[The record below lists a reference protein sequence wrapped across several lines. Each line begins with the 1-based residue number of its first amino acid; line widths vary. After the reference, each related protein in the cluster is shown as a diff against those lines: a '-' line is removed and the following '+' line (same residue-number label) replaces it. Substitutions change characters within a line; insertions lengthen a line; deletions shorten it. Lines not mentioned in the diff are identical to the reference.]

1 MNIGAF
7 HTGSVQGEAHKM
19 FETSK
24 RILAFLLLTSSTIY
38 FSHGKTFDEK
48 PRPTAKVVCET
59 TKGSLTIDVHKEW
72 APLGAE
78 RFVTLVKEGFYT
90 DIALYRCV
98 AKFLTQFGISENES
112 LRHWQRD
119 TILDDP
125 NLKMGIHKNY
135 VSFAGGGPNTR
146 STQIFIAFEDLD
158 FLGKSPW
165 ETPFGEVVEGQ
176 ATLDAL
182 YKEYGDIP
190 PFGKGPDQQKL
201 LNRGNEYIRQNFP
214 KIDFME
220 SCKVVDEEPSMV
232 FVRPK
237 EEGDERDS
245 KRKRKAAKKE
255 IEEENE
261 EDRVEA
267 DEEKMDK
274 VEFLKRERYAE
285 EEDAENALEETEEDA
300 LDTEVDK
307 DKDDVIPKG
316 PDDLDKLAL
325 YEHKSRF
332 RKGAISLKDQLKKS
346 LDSKPDSEA
355 IAKKLHDKKVL
366 SAIYAV
372 ILLTVL
378 IGALYYISREKA
390 ATLAVGKKS

>member
-1 MNIGAF
+1 M
-7 HTGSVQGEAHKM
+7 
-19 FETSK
+19 
-24 RILAFLLLTSSTIY
+24 LAFLLLVTSSTIS
-38 FSHGKTFDEK
+38 FSHAKEFDEK
-48 PRPTAKVVCET
+48 PRPSARVICET
-59 TKGSLTIDVHKEW
+59 TKGSLTINVHKEW

-98 AKFLTQFGISENES
+98 DKFLTQFGITENES
-112 LRHWQRD
+112 LKHWQRD

-125 NLKMGIHKNY
+125 NLKLGIHKNY

-146 STQIFIAFEDLD
+146 STQIFIAFEELD

-165 ETPFGEVVEGQ
+165 ETPFAEVVEGQ
-176 ATLDAL
+176 AALDGF
-182 YKEYGDIP
+182 YKQYGDIP

-201 LNRGNEYIRQNFP
+201 LNRGNSYIRDNFP
-214 KIDFME
+214 KIDFIE
-220 SCKVVDEEPSMV
+220 SCRVVEEESSEV
-232 FVRPK
+232 FVP
-237 EEGDERDS
+237 ENEFEERDS
-245 KRKRKAAKKE
+245 KRNKIVAKKEVEEE
-255 IEEENE
+255 IEEEDRE
-261 EDRVEA
+261 EEEEQDAMEEA
-267 DEEKMDK
+267 DEPR
-274 VEFLKRERYAE
+274 RERDTVKKLAEVAMEESE
-285 EEDAENALEETEEDA
+285 EEGPETEGE
-300 LDTEVDK
+300 K
-307 DKDDVIPKG
+307 DVIPKG

-325 YEHKSRF
+325 YEQKSRF

>member
-1 MNIGAF
+1 
-7 HTGSVQGEAHKM
+7 M

-24 RILAFLLLTSSTIY
+24 RILALLLVTSSTIQL
-38 FSHGKTFDEK
+38 SHGKNFDEK
-48 PRPTAKVVCET
+48 SRPSARVVCET

-78 RFVTLVKEGFYT
+78 RFMTLVKEGFYT
-90 DIALYRCV
+90 DIAFYRCV

-112 LRHWQRD
+112 LQHWQRD
-119 TILDDP
+119 TLLDDP
-125 NLKMGIHKNY
+125 NLKMGIRKNY

-146 STQIFIAFEDLD
+146 TTQIFIAFEDLD

-165 ETPFGEVVEGQ
+165 ETPFAEVVEGQ
-176 ATLDAL
+176 ATLDGL

-201 LNRGNEYIRQNFP
+201 LNRGNEYIRDNFP
-214 KIDFME
+214 KIDFLE
-220 SCKVVDEEPSMV
+220 SCKVVHEEPSNV

-237 EEGDERDS
+237 DEYEERDS
-245 KRKRKAAKKE
+245 KRNKIAAKKIVE
-255 IEEENE
+255 EGEENE
-261 EDRVEA
+261 NDTPET

-274 VEFLKRERYAE
+274 MEFLKREKYAE
-285 EEDAENALEETEEDA
+285 EEIEEDTHEE
-300 LDTEVDK
+300 DPVEDKEVDKEVDK
-307 DKDDVIPKG
+307 DKDDAIPKG
-316 PDDLDKLAL
+316 PDDLDKLGSF
-325 YEHKSRF
+325 EQKSRF

-346 LDSKPDSEA
+346 LDSKSDSEA

-390 ATLAVGKKS
+390 ATMAVGKKS

>member
-1 MNIGAF
+1 M
-7 HTGSVQGEAHKM
+7 
-19 FETSK
+19 
-24 RILAFLLLTSSTIY
+24 AFLLLVSSSTIY
-38 FSHGKTFDEK
+38 FSHAKEFDEK
-48 PRPTAKVVCET
+48 PRPSAKVICET

-90 DIALYRCV
+90 DIALFRCV
-98 AKFLTQFGISENES
+98 DKFLTQFGISENES
-112 LRHWQRD
+112 LQHWHRD

-125 NLKMGIHKNY
+125 NLKLGIHKNY

-146 STQIFIAFEDLD
+146 STQIFIAFEELD

-165 ETPFGEVVEGQ
+165 ETPFAVVVEGQ
-176 ATLDAL
+176 TTLDGF
-182 YKEYGDIP
+182 YKGYGDIP

-201 LNRGNEYIRQNFP
+201 HNLGNSYIRDNFP

-220 SCKVVDEEPSMV
+220 SCRVVEEEPSKV
-232 FVRPK
+232 FVP
-237 EEGDERDS
+237 EDEFEERDS
-245 KRKRKAAKKE
+245 KRNKIVADKEVEEE
-255 IEEENE
+255 IEEDRDE
-261 EDRVEA
+261 EGEEEEEKEKA
-267 DEEKMDK
+267 DEPH
-274 VEFLKRERYAE
+274 RERDEKLAEVAAE
-285 EEDAENALEETEEDA
+285 ESEEEAPETEGE
-300 LDTEVDK
+300 K
-307 DKDDVIPKG
+307 DVIPKG

-325 YEHKSRF
+325 YEQKSRF

-355 IAKKLHDKKVL
+355 IAKKLNDKKVL
-366 SAIYAV
+366 SSIYAV

-390 ATLAVGKKS
+390 ATLAVGKNS